1 MAMVGVL
8 HLWNELEIQILV
20 LVSFALQ
27 VFLLSFAWMRRRSIS
42 RALRIVIW
50 LMYLLA
56 EYTATYTL
64 GHMSI
69 GCKAG
74 EHQQLMAFWAPFLLV
89 HLGGQDT
96 ITAYAMEDSQLWL
109 RHLLTFAVQALG
121 AGYVLYKNIGGR
133 RPLLAPAVVMYLVG
147 VLKNAER
154 VWALSFSRLEM
165 IRRYL
170 DSVSIE
176 KKDGDYPGADC
187 LQPRD
192 DESVLQ
198 GAHDLLNICMGQF
211 VDNKIWP
218 SEFQRNAMEYF
229 HGNKKTFELI
239 EMQLSLMYD
248 IFYTKA
254 AVIHT
259 WYGRCFRAIS
269 LLGTAM
275 AFFLFQFSAAGKGS
289 YNRVD
294 VAVTYML
301 VTGALILE
309 TASVVRAMG
318 STWTCA
324 TLRVRKW
331 DWLHKLHVSL
341 RRYVRIAQARRWSA
355 DSTGQHSL
363 VQLAASASQQQCFSL
378 TPNQPSHQTDSQP
391 AVFSSNA

>member
-1 MAMVGVL
+1 MAMAGVL
-8 HLWNELEIQILV
+8 HLWNEWEIQILV

-27 VFLLSFAWMRRRSIS
+27 VFLLSFAWMRRRNIS

-170 DSVSIE
+170 DDLPRGDLRDA
-176 KKDGDYPGADC
+176 DGAVHERV
-187 LQPRD
+187 PR
-192 DESVLQ
+192 
-198 GAHDLLNICMGQF
+198 AHL
-211 VDNKIWP
+211 P
-218 SEFQRNAMEYF
+218 
-229 HGNKKTFELI
+229 
-239 EMQLSLMYD
+239 
-248 IFYTKA
+248 
-254 AVIHT
+254 
-259 WYGRCFRAIS
+259 
-269 LLGTAM
+269 
-275 AFFLFQFSAAGKGS
+275 
-289 YNRVD
+289 
-294 VAVTYML
+294 
-301 VTGALILE
+301 
-309 TASVVRAMG
+309 
-318 STWTCA
+318 
-324 TLRVRKW
+324 
-331 DWLHKLHVSL
+331 
-341 RRYVRIAQARRWSA
+341 
-355 DSTGQHSL
+355 
-363 VQLAASASQQQCFSL
+363 
-378 TPNQPSHQTDSQP
+378 
-391 AVFSSNA
+391 